1 MPALNI
7 NDLNNGKK
15 DLDHIGEVATS
26 EAETATD
33 RLGRIKLTV
42 RGAINSLK
50 AFNVRGAFV
59 GGTPYATKDVYV
71 SDGVAYVALIDHV
84 ATTVDADLAAGK
96 VTVHQGATR
105 EDLIA
110 SLGSSLIGFIQ
121 DAIGAVKRTVLEKL
135 RERVSITDF
144 MTDAQRADAKAYTYT
159 LDMTDAFSA
168 GMSYLVSRGGGRL
181 FVPSGGYRLD
191 GKAGADAYKDG
202 ILIPSTGGVT
212 TTANGIIIEGEGA
225 GTILRANS
233 ATMMAVRNARLFSGV
248 RDLQIDGNGLASVI
262 GYGGAPESITQT
274 TTFTS
279 QSYQTVRDAFISN
292 CTHQIMLQP
301 GPTVGGSDSG
311 GFYHYF
317 ENVTTNISG
326 TYDVWFRPDPTGAGN
341 RTTRTTFKN
350 CRFLRAVDSIYI
362 QAGTEIDFISCW
374 WELWTG
380 KLLNYVP
387 ASAAAANIRLIG
399 GYGESSGAAVGP
411 VATAPEAVSLI
422 GFSHNRPPD
431 ASEYKMHRSLPGAI
445 NVAKL
450 PNLAARLTFGYPGFV
465 DLVADPDNAGA
476 KALELQMNGAAKKRF
491 SSTGIET
498 FYGTVGNIQFEAS
511 GATLTFTRAGSNVIS
526 ATGAGATLSY
536 QSDSHFWKTAA
547 GTDILS
553 LSASG
558 LLARQDNAT
567 DLGGATF
574 RFKTVYAGTGAINTS
589 DGREK
594 QQVQD
599 IDQAAIRA
607 VRRVKFVQFKFI
619 DAVATKGDG
628 ARLHFGVIAQ
638 QVKDA
643 FEAEGLDAFAY
654 GLLCYD
660 EWEETPEIVDEEGVI
675 VQVARPAGNR
685 YGVRYDELFSLK
697 LAALEAGTN

>member
-1 MPALNI
+1 MLPVEQPFKTYTGLDGKPLSNGSVYFGEPDQDPITHPVTVYWDAAGTLPVAQPARTLNGYI
-7 NDLNNGKK
+7 VNDSNAPANVFYDSTYSETVIDSKGRTVFYAPTS
-15 DLDHIGEVATS
+15 DDFSIGSYV
-26 EAETATD
+26 
-33 RLGRIKLTV
+33 
-42 RGAINSLK
+42 
-50 AFNVRGAFV
+50 V
-59 GGTPYATKDVYV
+59 G
-71 SDGVAYVALIDHV
+71 
-84 ATTVDADLAAGK
+84 LAA
-96 VTVHQGATR
+96 A
-105 EDLIA
+105 A
-110 SLGSSLIGFIQ
+110 GSSLIGFIQ
-121 DAIGAVKRTVLEKL
+121 SGVGAVARTLQDKS
-135 RERVSITDF
+135 RERVSVTDF
-144 MTDAQRADAKAYTYT
+144 MTNDQRADAAAYTYS
-159 LDMTDAFSA
+159 LDMTGAFSA
-168 GMSYLVSRGGGRL
+168 AMTYLVSRGGGRL
-181 FVPSGGYRLD
+181 FVPAGGYRLD
-191 GKAGADAYKDG
+191 GKAGGDSFKDG

-233 ATMMAVRNARLFSGV
+233 ATMMVVRNARLFSGV
-248 RDLQIDGNGLASVI
+248 RDLQIDGNNLASVV
-262 GYGGAPESITQT
+262 GYGGVPESITQT

-311 GFYHYF
+311 GFYHHF
-317 ENVTTNISG
+317 TNVMTNVSG
-326 TYDVWFRPDPTGAGN
+326 TYDVWFRPDPTGANN
-341 RTTRTTFKN
+341 RTTRTTFTN
-350 CRFLRAVDSIYI
+350 CKFLRATNSIYI
-362 QAGTEIDFISCW
+362 QAATEIDFISCF

-380 KLLNYVP
+380 TLLNYVP

-411 VATAPEAVSLI
+411 IATAPEAVSLI
-422 GFSHNRPPD
+422 GFTHNRPPD

-450 PNLAARLTFGYPGFV
+450 TNLAARLTFGYPGFV

-476 KALELQMNGAAKKRF
+476 KALELQLNGAAKKRF

-498 FYGTVGNIQFEAS
+498 FYGTVGNIQLEAS
-511 GATLTFTRAGSNVIS
+511 GATLTFTRAGSNIIA
-526 ATGAGATLSY
+526 ATAAGATLSY
-536 QSDSHFWKTAA
+536 QTDSHFWKTAA

-553 LSASG
+553 LSSSA

-599 IDQAAIRA
+599 INQAAIRA
-607 VRRVKFVQFKFI
+607 VRRVNLVQFKFN
-619 DAVATKGDG
+619 DAVQAKGDG
-628 ARLHFGVIAQ
+628 ARWHFGVIAQ
-638 QVKDA
+638 QVKEA

-660 EWEETPEIVDEEGVI
+660 EWEALPEIVDEEGVI

-697 LAALEAGTN
+697 LAAIEAAAA